1 MELSWEM
8 IAAGVAIAAGAW
20 SHLQSIIGWF
30 RHLVI
35 RDVQCDTDTGELVL
49 GYLLRDKSS
58 VKQATPAY
66 LSMNMFVKSVNKV
79 QRITWHNPMHSG
91 AQMLWRGWVPLRFEC
106 RDKDA
111 PTNLEVL
118 CSYVRGTLDW
128 ERLLVDAAI
137 WESSQGRDVQTSAT
151 ASTESRHSVTYHYGK
166 TLGSEIAE
174 QREKE
179 KKSSR
184 PSSSRWNEGFAGN
197 RLLRWDPADLGRAR
211 ATAMHSLALMP
222 EIAAA
227 LDEIRMWRKKKKWF
241 QEHLLPWRRG
251 YMFVGQPGSGKT
263 SMAREVALEFDW
275 PVHVMDLASMS
286 NEDLRDA
293 WNDAVKESPCMI
305 VLEDIDGV
313 FRGRENIAKTGGM
326 MSSGGL
332 TYDALLNC
340 IDGVER
346 ADGVLLVVTTNHP
359 DTVDPAMMRAGRVD
373 RVVTFESLDLPRRI
387 QLARRILGD
396 GEDAERIAIE
406 AGEVPAARFVEMCCR
421 IALEKVFDGGP
432 YR

>member
-1 MELSWEM
+1 
-8 IAAGVAIAAGAW
+8 
-20 SHLQSIIGWF
+20 
-30 RHLVI
+30 
-35 RDVQCDTDTGELVL
+35 
-49 GYLLRDKSS
+49 
-58 VKQATPAY
+58 
-66 LSMNMFVKSVNKV
+66 
-79 QRITWHNPMHSG
+79 
-91 AQMLWRGWVPLRFEC
+91 
-106 RDKDA
+106 
-111 PTNLEVL
+111 
-118 CSYVRGTLDW
+118 
-128 ERLLVDAAI
+128 
-137 WESSQGRDVQTSAT
+137 
-151 ASTESRHSVTYHYGK
+151 
-166 TLGSEIAE
+166 
-174 QREKE
+174 
-179 KKSSR
+179 
-184 PSSSRWNEGFAGN
+184 
-197 RLLRWDPADLGRAR
+197 
-211 ATAMHSLALMP
+211 
-222 EIAAA
+222 
-227 LDEIRMWRKKKKWF
+227 
-241 QEHLLPWRRG
+241 
-251 YMFVGQPGSGKT
+251 
-263 SMAREVALEFDW
+263 
-275 PVHVMDLASMS
+275 
-286 NEDLRDA
+286 
-293 WNDAVKESPCMI
+293 MI